1 MFTVYFHNFQFVDS
15 VQSVLKRFSILYS
28 VCHMSLPCLFPL
40 DPFYHRW
47 NNPPETRAS
56 PRHSLTLFPSVAA
69 QGQGYWLSM
78 AQADTITNICQ
89 GSLMCMFPTRYLIL
103 RGKKQ
108 PNIIFTIR
116 GISTF
121 SPRTLRLFLP
131 QGLSILSPVHVA
143 GAPFFQL
150 LLCCYL
156 LRKVSC
162 DGPQSMLSISLHSAL
177 HCLHFFLTKFIIP

>member
-1 MFTVYFHNFQFVDS
+1 
-15 VQSVLKRFSILYS
+15 
-28 VCHMSLPCLFPL
+28 MSLPCLFPL

-103 RGKKQ
+103 RGKKIAKYNLYYKRNFNFFPQ
-108 PNIIFTIR
+108 NSKVIPTSGPSHLLCPLPEPLYPSPPTPLHLVWLTCLHPGSNVRPFWGCPPWSKAEEATSTPNQVANLY
-116 GISTF
+116 SWMF
-121 SPRTLRLFLP
+121 SFRYNSYLRL
-131 QGLSILSPVHVA
+131 
-143 GAPFFQL
+143 
-150 LLCCYL
+150 
-156 LRKVSC
+156 
-162 DGPQSMLSISLHSAL
+162 
-177 HCLHFFLTKFIIP
+177 

>member
-103 RGKKQ
+103 RGKKIAKY
-108 PNIIFTIR
+108 NLYYKRNFN
-116 GISTF
+116 F
-121 SPRTLRLFLP
+121 FP
-131 QGLSILSPVHVA
+131 QNSKVIPTSGPQHPLTCSCGWCSLLSASA
-143 GAPFFQL
+143 L
-150 LLCCYL
+150 LLPPQEGL
-156 LRKVSC
+156 L
-162 DGPQSMLSISLHSAL
+162 
-177 HCLHFFLTKFIIP
+177 